1 MTNYKKL
8 PRGLRNNNPLNI
20 RRGATKWQG
29 EVNQVTR
36 IEDSN
41 GENVVTC
48 YYDRSF
54 CQFKDISY
62 GWRAAFILLKKYIN
76 VYGLNTIEKIIS
88 RWAPSNENNTK
99 AYIAHVA
106 LSARIP
112 AIYQLHFNDADT
124 MLRIA
129 VAMCEVENGVTSVN
143 VDNQQLILGYN
154 MAATYSM
161 YNVVKAN

>member
-20 RRGATKWQG
+20 RRGAKKWQG

-54 CQFKDISY
+54 CQFKDISF

-76 VYGLNTIEKIIS
+76 VYKANTISLIIS
-88 RWAPSNENNTK
+88 KWAPSNENNTS
-99 AYIAHVA
+99 AYIRLVGS
-106 LSARIP
+106 LSGIP
-112 AIYQLHFNDADT
+112 VHTELKFEDAKS
-124 MLRIA
+124 MMQIA
-129 VAMCEVENGVTSVN
+129 VAMCAVENGVTSVN
-143 VDNQQLILGYN
+143 VGNLELILGYN
-154 MAATYSM
+154 MAVECSM